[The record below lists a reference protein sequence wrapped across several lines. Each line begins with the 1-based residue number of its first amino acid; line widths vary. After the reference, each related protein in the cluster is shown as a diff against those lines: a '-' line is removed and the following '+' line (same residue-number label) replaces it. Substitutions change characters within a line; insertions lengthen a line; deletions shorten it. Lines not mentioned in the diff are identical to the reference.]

1 MNYFIINQ
9 AKEYFMNQI
18 NTADVNLLS
27 ASHPHISKHISIF
40 SIVVSSFIALIGVG
54 AILIALQLND
64 SDSTICMSLLT
75 VGTIL
80 LLIAV
85 YRFFWKSKEMVYLP
99 TSSVIKNGVCYLDI
113 ANLQIMKDLLEEGGF
128 ESLKNVP
135 VKMSGNA
142 RLDYMVSK
150 DGKFA
155 AAQLYRFIPYTYE
168 PFSRV
173 FYYTGADAAT
183 FTRRLNTGNF

>member
-1 MNYFIINQ
+1 
-9 AKEYFMNQI
+9 MNQI

-27 ASHPHISKHISIF
+27 ASHPHISKHTSVF
-40 SIVVSSFIALIGVG
+40 SIVVSSFIALAGVG

-113 ANLQIMKDLLEEGGF
+113 ANLQQIQELLERGEF
-128 ESLKNVP
+128 ESLKNIP
-135 VKMSGNA
+135 IKMSGNA

-173 FYYTGADAAT
+173 YYYTEADSASFA
-183 FTRRLNTGNF
+183 RRLNTGIF